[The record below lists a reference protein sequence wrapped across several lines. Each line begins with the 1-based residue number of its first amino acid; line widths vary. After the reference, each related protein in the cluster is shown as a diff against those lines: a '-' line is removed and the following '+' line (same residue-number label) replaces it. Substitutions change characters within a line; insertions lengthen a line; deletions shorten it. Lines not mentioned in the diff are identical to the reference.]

1 MVSQHPHTYI
11 IADSKQENP
20 ANSQDFSTESA
31 SPTWVDP
38 ELGISTKAYFKTE
51 ELSGGVIKE
60 TFVIRHKKE
69 YSKLTPETASTAA
82 ASRSDTIGPSW
93 KTRKTRTKEA
103 KSYIWGGQGRKVL
116 RATLTL
122 PSEATYQQH
131 HPKGLDGI
139 ENDSTCRAQT
149 MAALKSLRLDLE
161 EKDGALNAFFGGV
174 EYTKKN
180 KAHVNIILDI
190 TYPAELSN
198 VSDLIDYIDS
208 HFSTCLIKSKRFLH
222 NIASNHK
229 SPSSVFSSTSKVQE
243 VKREGYPFHDAL
255 AGAIEYVSKTDRH
268 KKGGHQQNPDP
279 NIPHHHKGC
288 RVIKDFS
295 GLEQNIVREDIPDEV
310 NPYDVLQQLSNV
322 AEEEGWVA
330 FENSPGEWVVQRVT
344 EPAPEPAL
352 EAPSEPSKSSPR
364 VNVYEELAGTSET
377 HLWPNMG
384 TLKPVPHRTMVQAKR
399 VALQYIMFGTGCQND
414 SLPSLCSMPV
424 PTAPAAHHANPLLPT
439 GSNPDA
445 PVVSNMMPTAPAAH
459 PADSLKQD
467 AAPSAHPDAPAA
479 RPRDSTCASSD
490 DDDEPP

>member
-1 MVSQHPHTYI
+1 MALNHPNNHS
-11 IADSKQENP
+11 IADSAAEKPEK
-20 ANSQDFSTESA
+20 SEDFFPDSA
-31 SPTWVDP
+31 TPPWADP
-38 ELGISTKAYFKTE
+38 DLGITTKSYFKTE

-69 YSKLTPETASTAA
+69 FSKLTPETASTAA

-93 KTRKTRTKEA
+93 KTRKTRTKDA
-103 KSYIWGGQGRKVL
+103 KSYIWGGQGRRVL

-122 PSEATYQQH
+122 PSEATYLAH
-131 HPKGLDGI
+131 HPKGLEGI

-161 EKDGALNAFFGGV
+161 EKDGALNGFFGGV

-180 KAHVNIILDI
+180 KAHVNVILDI

-198 VSDLIDYIDS
+198 VADLIDYIDS

-229 SPSSVFSSTSKVQE
+229 SPSSVLSSTSKVQE
-243 VKREGYPFHDAL
+243 VKREGYPFHDAI
-255 AGAIEYVSKTDRH
+255 AGAIEYVSKTHRH

-279 NIPHHHKGC
+279 NIPHNHKGC

-344 EPAPEPAL
+344 EPAL
-352 EAPSEPSKSSPR
+352 EASSEPSESSPR
-364 VNVYEELAGTSET
+364 VNTYKELAGPSVLP
-377 HLWPNMG
+377 LWPNNS
-384 TLKPVPHRTMVQAKR
+384 TLEPVSHRTMVQASK
-399 VALQYIMFGTGCQND
+399 ASLQYLMFGSGGQKESLHPLYPLTLTASAAHDD
-414 SLPSLCSMPV
+414 SPLV
-424 PTAPAAHHANPLLPT
+424 PTASH
-439 GSNPDA
+439 PDA
-445 PVVSNMMPTAPAAH
+445 PVSH
-459 PADSLKQD
+459 SLMQD
-467 AAPSAHPDAPAA
+467 AAPIAPIAPAVLQ

>member
-1 MVSQHPHTYI
+1 MALNHPNNHS
-11 IADSKQENP
+11 IADSAAEKP
-20 ANSQDFSTESA
+20 VNSQDFFPDSA
-31 SPTWVDP
+31 TPPWADP
-38 ELGISTKAYFKTE
+38 DLGITTKSYFKTE

-93 KTRKTRTKEA
+93 KTRKTRTKDA
-103 KSYIWGGQGRKVL
+103 KSYIWGGDGRRVL

-122 PSEATYQQH
+122 PSESTYQQH

-161 EKDGALNAFFGGV
+161 EKDGSLNAFFGGV

-180 KAHVNIILDI
+180 KAHVNVILDI
-190 TYPAELSN
+190 TYPSELSN
-198 VSDLIDYIDS
+198 VSDLIDYIDA
-208 HFSTCLIKSKRFLH
+208 HFSTCLIKSKKFLH

-255 AGAIEYVSKTDRH
+255 AGAIEYVSKTGRH
-268 KKGGHQQNPDP
+268 KKGGHQQNPDDSL
-279 NIPHHHKGC
+279 PHNHKGC

-344 EPAPEPAL
+344 EPAPEA
-352 EAPSEPSKSSPR
+352 ASEPSKSSPR
-364 VNVYEELAGTSET
+364 VNVYKELAGPSVLP
-377 HLWPNMG
+377 LWPNNS
-384 TLKPVPHRTMVQAKR
+384 TLEPVSHRTMVHAMK
-399 VALQYIMFGTGCQND
+399 ASLQYLMLGTGGSNE
-414 SLPSLCSMPV
+414 SLHPLHPLTLTASAAHAAIHMNPDV
-424 PTAPAAHHANPLLPT
+424 PHAPAA
-439 GSNPDA
+439 PD
-445 PVVSNMMPTAPAAH
+445 
-459 PADSLKQD
+459 ADSLKQD
-467 AAPSAHPDAPAA
+467 AAPAVLQ
-479 RPRDSTCASSD
+479 RPRDSTGASSD
-490 DDDEPP
+490 DDDDPPP